1 MPTGVYQYVAM
12 ALAKTYTAGVEDVLA
27 AGDRRSGDVL
37 QLLRGRL
44 GVGVAGDGVGDRD
57 AGRPAVWDAALVA
70 ASPIPIFQVFTNFD
84 ALATGL
90 AVGGLLAWARR
101 KPTLAGVLIG
111 LGVAA
116 KLYPL
121 LLLLPLVVLALR
133 TDRAADAART
143 VVATVGAWF
152 LVNLPVM
159 MLFPADGRSSS
170 GSTAPR

>member
-1 MPTGVYQYVAM
+1 M
-12 ALAKTYTAGVEDVLA
+12 L
-27 AGDRRSGDVL
+27 
-37 QLLRGRL
+37 
-44 GVGVAGDGVGDRD
+44 
-57 AGRPAVWDAALVA
+57 AGRRVWDAALVA
-70 ASPIPIFQVFTNFD
+70 ASPILIFQVFTNFD

-170 GSTAPR
+170 GSTRAAVTTWTRSTTWSSPSPDGGASIRTSASGSRPRC